1 MQVFGKEQS
10 GKYRYDVKVLEHNI
24 QKVLYKKG
32 ATRDTNLF
40 DERDD
45 CCKTFVIAKRHLAH
59 DSTPVLFRSYALDG
73 TEIECSIL
81 EAARAT
87 SAAPTYFPETEIDG
101 DLYVDGGIGYNNPAD
116 EAIRE
121 ARRLWGEREIGCL
134 ISIGTGLMEPISGAT
149 RTTEQF
155 GTFVGGMMKG
165 MAPLTAEKLTVAEYC
180 TQVATSC
187 QMVHLHLVEHPLLQK
202 KSDRQRYYRFN
213 VTSGM
218 SRIGLQEAS
227 RLNEISQ
234 MTDAYLR
241 DPERREVVNSCVE
254 LLHSDEALHAVAG

>member
-10 GKYRYDVKVLEHNI
+10 GNYRYDVKVLEHNI
-24 QKVLYKKG
+24 QKVLAKKG
-32 ATRDTNLF
+32 ATKDTKLF

-45 CCKTFVIAKRHLAH
+45 CCKTFVIAKRHLGH
-59 DSTPVLFRSYALDG
+59 DSTPVLFRSYAIDG
-73 TEIECSIL
+73 TEIECTIS

-87 SAAPTYFPETEIDG
+87 SAAPTYFPEMEIDG

-121 ARRLWGEREIGCL
+121 ARRLWGDREIGCL
-134 ISIGTGLMEPISGAT
+134 LSIGTGLMEPISGAM

-155 GTFVGGMMKG
+155 GSIVGGMVKG
-165 MAPLTAEKLTVAEYC
+165 LAPLTAEKLTVVEYC

-202 KSDRQRYYRFN
+202 KTDRARYYRFN

-254 LLHSDEALHAVAG
+254 LLHSEEALRAVT